1 MLQPAIPERTH
12 QHHFINNGLRI
23 LVLDDSEFDL
33 RRVSRLLSE
42 IRDDVFVKTTKTLDE
57 FETAFRANLYDLCL
71 IDHTLSGGKTSSDAI
86 NIIKSSAIASQTP
99 AILVTGMSDDHVVI
113 DALGCGFTSYIDKG
127 RMTVAALKTVI
138 NEALDEVVLTEATHA
153 ERLEMVS
160 QVMDD
165 VARLYSGNTKEHLS
179 KIYQTTNF
187 LRECIARREWPSTD
201 TLNEIEASCFSVWRF
216 LDEVENHG
224 MNFGRHPM

>member
-1 MLQPAIPERTH
+1 MLQSALPERALPSAIVTD
-12 QHHFINNGLRI
+12 GLRI
-23 LVLDDSEFDL
+23 LVLDESEFDL

-42 IRDDVFVKTTKTLDE
+42 VRSDVFVKTTKTLDE

-86 NIIKSSAIASQTP
+86 TVIKSSAIASQTP
-99 AILVTGMSDDHVVI
+99 AILVTGMSEDNI
-113 DALGCGFTSYIDKG
+113 LTDAMRRGFAGYIDKS
-127 RMTVAALKTVI
+127 RMTVVALKTAI
-138 NEALDEVVLTEATHA
+138 SEALDEVVLTQATDA

-179 KIYQTTNF
+179 KIYQNTKF
-187 LRECIARREWPSTD
+187 LRECIARREWPSPD
-201 TLNEIEASCFSVWRF
+201 AINEIESCCFSVWRF

-224 MNFGRHPM
+224 MNFGRHTN

>member
-71 IDHTLSGGKTSSDAI
+71 IDHTLSGG
-86 NIIKSSAIASQTP
+86 
-99 AILVTGMSDDHVVI
+99 
-113 DALGCGFTSYIDKG
+113 
-127 RMTVAALKTVI
+127 MTVAALKTVI

-160 QVMDD
+160 QVIVD